1 MITTITWA
9 ALCFAFLIVGY
20 MVGKDYG
27 QRTIF
32 EEYRD
37 LIDIVQE
44 TQKEEA
50 ELIVEL
56 HNILSAG
63 KKQ

>member
-1 MITTITWA
+1 MTTTITWA
-9 ALCFAFLIVGY
+9 ILCFAFLIVGY
-20 MVGKDYG
+20 MVGKEQG

-37 LIDIVQE
+37 LIEITQE
-44 TQKEEA
+44 SQKEEA
-50 ELIVEL
+50 RLLAELA
-56 HNILSAG
+56 NILSAG